1 MFYSTKQVLYDNIAS
16 NMTKIICY
24 SQGIFLNNK
33 KKKRKVS
40 FLNIIL

>member
-33 KKKRKVS
+33 KK
-40 FLNIIL
+40 